1 MIRELY
7 CNWLFLYVYL
17 EQTEEHQ
24 EDAEESW
31 KGLILKILIAPSLD
45 MLNEIRWSGWDY
57 FNTYTDDFTQMLYD
71 LMDYFKNH
79 SIMLVLISV
88 GTFIGGS
95 VHAFAQQQHFGKLK
109 CVLSILIVLA
119 ILSVILNPI
128 YQSVP
133 NITSVKSHSD
143 ASKATRN
150 HYTSLSEQALHLEQ
164 LFQKSQ
170 YSNKLILEQL
180 SFISMQIKEQQ
191 SQLNYQRE
199 DYRRI
204 WDALY
209 TQNQYMLSVSND
221 IKLDVIEALQ
231 DNTIAVFDKRD
242 EELKVSPEFLEY
254 MKTAN
259 FIQEFTDHNKQTIR
273 FFIQDELRYFFLT
286 HKDKTSSIIEK
297 IDQVPSSLEQL
308 VQATLK
314 KYCQYDDEPDFALH
328 SRGGAIILSKT
339 SKTYRP
345 PTTSRSILLR
355 ALGYYPMVKSPW
367 AVIRPS
373 VQVGECWSMDG
384 SNGKIT
390 ISLSADIF
398 MENITLEHPSANAL
412 LDDIINAP
420 QVFRVFGSRTDLSDL
435 QDKPLFLGEFEYNI
449 HSEYKAQ
456 KFLLKESDRAF
467 NIAIIQFMSNWGNPN
482 FTDIYRIKIS
492 GKPAT

>member
-1 MIRELY
+1 M
-7 CNWLFLYVYL
+7 YVYL

-31 KGLILKILIAPSLD
+31 KELILKILVAPSLD

-95 VHAFAQQQHFGKLK
+95 VHAFAQQQHLGKLK
-109 CVLSILIVLA
+109 WVLSILIVLA

-133 NITSVKSHSD
+133 NITSVKYYSD
-143 ASKATRN
+143 ASEITTN
-150 HYTSLSEQALHLEQ
+150 HYTSLSEQVLHLEQ

-242 EELKVSPEFLEY
+242 EELKVSPEFFEY

-259 FIQEFTDHNKQTIR
+259 FIQEFTEHNKQTIR
-273 FFIQDELRYFFLT
+273 SFIQDELRYFFLT

-314 KYCQYDDEPDFALH
+314 KYYQYDDEPDFALH

-373 VQVGECWSMDG
+373 VQVGECWSMNG
-384 SNGKIT
+384 SNGKIA

-398 MENITLEHPSANAL
+398 MENVTLEHPSANAL

-420 QVFRVFGSRTDLSDL
+420 QVFRVFGSRTGLSGL

>member
-1 MIRELY
+1 
-7 CNWLFLYVYL
+7 
-17 EQTEEHQ
+17 
-24 EDAEESW
+24 
-31 KGLILKILIAPSLD
+31 
-45 MLNEIRWSGWDY
+45 
-57 FNTYTDDFTQMLYD
+57 
-71 LMDYFKNH
+71 
-79 SIMLVLISV
+79 
-88 GTFIGGS
+88 
-95 VHAFAQQQHFGKLK
+95 
-109 CVLSILIVLA
+109 
-119 ILSVILNPI
+119 
-128 YQSVP
+128 
-133 NITSVKSHSD
+133 
-143 ASKATRN
+143 
-150 HYTSLSEQALHLEQ
+150 
-164 LFQKSQ
+164 
-170 YSNKLILEQL
+170 
-180 SFISMQIKEQQ
+180 MQIKEQQ